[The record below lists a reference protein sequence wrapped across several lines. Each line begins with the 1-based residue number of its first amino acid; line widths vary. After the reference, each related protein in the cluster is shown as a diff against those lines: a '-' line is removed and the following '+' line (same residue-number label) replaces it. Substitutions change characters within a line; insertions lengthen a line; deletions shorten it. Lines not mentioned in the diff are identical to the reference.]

1 MSEVLNHAEY
11 VGIQKNIVDALNS
24 YLPTLTGFQCDYV
37 EVQQL
42 TSNTPS
48 LAIVFVPEAYE
59 YMQDMTGKFR
69 QVSFQLNY
77 KQYAV
82 SNEEKLK
89 AMSDL
94 EYLAE
99 KLESLNI
106 LTGNDKMVL
115 EVKGSISPSVIQ
127 YDDGGE
133 TFVFQAIY
141 TIDYKQMRRM

>member
-1 MSEVLNHAEY
+1 MSDVVNYAEY

-24 YLPTLTGFQCDYV
+24 YLPTLTDFSCDYV

-42 TSNTPS
+42 TSNTPC

-77 KQYAV
+77 KQYAA

-99 KLESLNI
+99 KLETLNI
-106 LTGNDKMVL
+106 LTGNDKIVL

-141 TIDYKQMRRM
+141 TIDYKQMRR